1 MAENIGMSYALQSEL
16 MHMRDVIGLVAFAVE
31 ARRVLRAVDAVAD
44 AVPHV
49 GETLSGA
56 IETRGQW
63 AVLPDTAVTVLE
75 ELHERVDRLLREGG
89 EA

>member
-16 MHMRDVIGLVAFAVE
+16 GAIRDVVGLVAFAVE
-31 ARRVLRAVDAVAD
+31 ARRVLREIDAVAE
-44 AVPHV
+44 AVPLV
-49 GETLSGA
+49 GNTLSGT

-63 AVLPDTAVTVLE
+63 SEFPDTAASVLE
-75 ELHERVDRLLREGG
+75 GLHSRLDGLLMEGV

>member
-16 MHMRDVIGLVAFAVE
+16 MYMRDVIGLVAFAVE
-31 ARRVLRAVDAVAD
+31 ARRVLGTVDAVAE
-44 AVPHV
+44 VIPHV

-56 IETRGQW
+56 IEMRGQW
-63 AVLPDTAVTVLE
+63 TVLPDTAARVLE
-75 ELHERVDRLLREGG
+75 ELHERLDRILREGG